1 VFPSR
6 ILLVAAALV
15 AGAGIF
21 PASRTLIVE
30 QAQAQTA
37 PAADSAE
44 RGKVEQIVRDYL
56 LNNPEILRE
65 MMAKLQDKE
74 RADSV
79 AERAGVFQEERDV
92 IYNSP
97 QQVVLGNPKGDVTLV
112 EFFDYNC
119 GYCRKAFADTEA
131 LLKSDTNLRLVLKE
145 FPVLGEG
152 SRDAARV
159 AVAVHKQAPGRY
171 LEFHK
176 ALLTSEDSADGA
188 QAIEVARKLGFD
200 IDRLSADI
208 TDPKIDDPLR
218 EAHQIAA
225 KLGIDGTPT
234 YIIADEVVPGAVG
247 LPAIQEIVASVRKC
261 GKATCS

>member
-1 VFPSR
+1 
-6 ILLVAAALV
+6 VAATGIVPALPGLGV
-15 AGAGIF
+15 
-21 PASRTLIVE
+21 TLAH
-30 QAQAQTA
+30 AQSA
-37 PAADSAE
+37 PAADGAE
-44 RGKVEQIVRDYL
+44 RGKIEQIVRDYL

-79 AERAGVFQEERDV
+79 AERAGVFQEERDT

-119 GYCRKAFADTEA
+119 GYCRKALSDTEA
-131 LLKSDTNLRLVLKE
+131 LLKSDPKLRLVLKE

-176 ALLTSEDSADGA
+176 ALLSSEESADGA
-188 QAIEVARKLGFD
+188 HAVEVAKSLGLD
-200 IDRLSADI
+200 IDRIATDI

-218 EAHQIAA
+218 ESHQLAA

-234 YIIADEVVPGAVG
+234 YVIADEVVPGAVG
-247 LPAIQEIVASVRKC
+247 LPAIQEIVAAVRKC